1 MVKVAGTKQRLAF
14 LMGVA
19 TDVGESCSDGAK
31 GGLALRISTVVQ
43 WIIQQLV
50 GCKTTGEKTG
60 MVPKKCQFPF
70 VYDSVGILKE
80 RSGFPCSFLPFDISS
95 SFPPCPST
103 TRRSPLVPPTTA
115 AAPGAA
121 SPTTKRGISC
131 QKERDRRGAF
141 ATRAAVKCNFPP
153 FSQNIQQHSPSS
165 VLFIK
170 PAWRCRSAA
179 PPSLA

>member
-80 RSGFPCSFLPFDISS
+80 RRGFPCSFHLIFVLLFLPAQVPQDVHLLHLLQQR
-95 SFPPCPST
+95 P
-103 TRRSPLVPPTTA
+103 PLVQH
-115 AAPGAA
+115 
-121 SPTTKRGISC
+121 R
-131 QKERDRRGAF
+131 QRRKGAF
-141 ATRAAVKCNFPP
+141 RPKRKGTDVGLLRRE
-153 FSQNIQQHSPSS
+153 
-165 VLFIK
+165 L
-170 PAWRCRSAA
+170 R
-179 PPSLA
+179 